1 MDEAKVQ
8 IAYGLGQ
15 CDVLKIS
22 DNEIE
27 FMTDTSDF
35 DEGVQIL
42 MDQYPNIRLL
52 NLTAGADGSY
62 SYYQGKKVF
71 VPSYLLG
78 GTVDTTGAGDTFCG
92 SVLNYLLEHDV
103 DHLTEEQLIE
113 MLRISNAAAYLVT
126 TKRVRFVLCRIR
138 MKSKKL
144 LKVNSTHIFNLCIT
158 VFIQFMQSFFDV
170 SKAGVYELSIKIT
183 VNDGNLMQFSHCK

>member
-1 MDEAKVQ
+1 MQQHLRFWAFQ
-8 IAYGLGQ
+8 SI
-15 CDVLKIS
+15 VLLS
-22 DNEIE
+22 D
-27 FMTDTSDF
+27 DRHHAPKD
-35 DEGVQIL
+35 
-42 MDQYPNIRLL
+42 
-52 NLTAGADGSY
+52 NLIHCH
-62 SYYQGKKVF
+62 KK
-71 VPSYLLG
+71 YLLPLLYLLSLPA
-78 GTVDTTGAGDTFCG
+78 DTMVQYLFCG

-113 MLRISNAAAYLVT
+113 MLRISNAAAYLLSQQ
-126 TKRVRFVLCRIR
+126 KRVRFVLCRIR

>member
-1 MDEAKVQ
+1 MW
-8 IAYGLGQ
+8 Q
-15 CDVLKIS
+15 CIKLS
-22 DNEIE
+22 
-27 FMTDTSDF
+27 
-35 DEGVQIL
+35 
-42 MDQYPNIRLL
+42 
-52 NLTAGADGSY
+52 
-62 SYYQGKKVF
+62 
-71 VPSYLLG
+71 
-78 GTVDTTGAGDTFCG
+78 
-92 SVLNYLLEHDV
+92 LEHDV